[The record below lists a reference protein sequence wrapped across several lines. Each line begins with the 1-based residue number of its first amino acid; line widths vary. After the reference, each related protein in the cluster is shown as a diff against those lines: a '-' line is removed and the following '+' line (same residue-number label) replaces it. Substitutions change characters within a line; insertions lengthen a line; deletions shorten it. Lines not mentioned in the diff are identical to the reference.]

1 MKHTQ
6 PDYYS
11 TFCCLGKDCPLTC
24 CAGWTISIDE
34 DSLAF
39 YDTLPGA
46 AGREVRNAVDWEEAC
61 FLTND
66 GRCRL
71 LTEEGLC
78 SLQIAAGE
86 EALCDTC
93 RLYPRHTEEFKG
105 CREHSLNLSCPA
117 AAMLILFD
125 KKELPALVE
134 AEDDE
139 EEEIE
144 FDEFD
149 EEAFQNLLSMRA
161 EIFQDMAMGNW
172 HPRSRKAADLQPEE
186 LMSFSEKSL
195 PVLEAL
201 EVIDSGWPA
210 CRAGMI
216 RSLRELFAEE
226 DAAKIISEYQMEW
239 GSAPMRRLYAYFVY
253 VYLAGAVYDDDM
265 EGKLFFAE
273 FCMKW
278 VDLLWLA
285 ERHAR
290 KGPLSRETM
299 AVLSSRLAR
308 EAEHDED
315 NFYRIT
321 DAMQE
326 GQFL

>member
-34 DSLAF
+34 DSLAY
-39 YDTLPGA
+39 YDTLPGPV
-46 AGREVRNAVDWEEAC
+46 GREVRNAVDWEEAC

-105 CREHSLNLSCPA
+105 YREHSLNLSCPA
-117 AAMLILFD
+117 AALLILFD
-125 KKELPALVE
+125 KKEVPALIE
-134 AEDDE
+134 MTDDE
-139 EEEIE
+139 DEEIE

-149 EEAFQNLLSMRA
+149 ETVFQNLLSLRE
-161 EIFQDMAMGNW
+161 EIFRVMEMGKW
-172 HPRSRKAADLQPEE
+172 HPLTMGKQEFEPEALRAFFE
-186 LMSFSEKSL
+186 NAL

-201 EVIDSGWPA
+201 DVIDPGWTSCRSG
-210 CRAGMI
+210 MVH
-216 RSLRELFAEE
+216 SLRELFGEE
-226 DAAKIISEYQMEW
+226 DASKIISEYQKEW
-239 GSAPMRRLYAYFVY
+239 GAASLRRLYVYFIY

-265 EGKLFFAE
+265 DGKLFFAS
-273 FCMKW
+273 FCTKW
-278 VDLLWLA
+278 VLLLWLA
-285 ERHAR
+285 ERHA
-290 KGPLSRETM
+290 KKVPLSQEKM
-299 AVLSSRLAR
+299 AVLASRLAR
-308 EAEHDED
+308 EVEHEDD
-315 NFYRIT
+315 NFCRI
-321 DAMQE
+321 E
-326 GQFL
+326 NES